1 MHYAFVARRARK
13 ARREAEELFKSLRT
27 PGLREVAK
35 IVYPTRFRFGE
46 TAVFYLLIRCR
57 NFYPIGK

>member
-27 PGLREVAK
+27 PGL
-35 IVYPTRFRFGE
+35 YPTRFRFGE